1 MVVGMVMVAVA
12 AVMVMVEA
20 SVTPGMMV
28 VIEEGRGGEGEVI
41 AEQEM

>member
-1 MVVGMVMVAVA
+1 MVVVMVMVAVA

-20 SVTPGMMV
+20 SVTPGVMV
-28 VIEEGRGGEGEVI
+28 VIEEGGEVR